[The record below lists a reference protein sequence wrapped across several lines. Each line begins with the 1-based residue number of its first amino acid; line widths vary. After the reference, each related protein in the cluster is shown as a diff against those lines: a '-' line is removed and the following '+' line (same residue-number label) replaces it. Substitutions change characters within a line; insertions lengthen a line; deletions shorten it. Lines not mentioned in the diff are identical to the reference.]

1 MSRVRDF
8 ALTHR
13 NSSSKLPFYGYLK
26 RRKLT
31 AVHIDLSHLLI
42 NKSVVGRV
50 IKIWLLEKQFCDK
63 DLSYRC

>member
-8 ALTHR
+8 ALTHL

-42 NKSVVGRV
+42 NKSVFGTGYQNLAARET
-50 IKIWLLEKQFCDK
+50 IL
-63 DLSYRC
+63 